1 MHCPACGTQLGA
13 EAPFCTGCGNP
24 VSARPGF
31 PPGSAEGPAP
41 ADEGRDWPTLYQVA
55 SSFRA
60 LLIWYGCN
68 LLAVLASRAL
78 GGFTERS
85 LQLDKL
91 LVLWLLLMQLGLVAV
106 ALAFTVLM
114 LIQVYRLTR
123 AMGSKVPVLWLLA
136 MLVPCLNLITL
147 LALNSKACAFLQKAG
162 VQVGLLGPSAAT
174 IQDLRRRLPAGG

>member
-1 MHCPACGTQLGA
+1 M
-13 EAPFCTGCGNP
+13 
-24 VSARPGF
+24 
-31 PPGSAEGPAP
+31 
-41 ADEGRDWPTLYQVA
+41 
-55 SSFRA
+55 
-60 LLIWYGCN
+60 
-68 LLAVLASRAL
+68 LAVLASRAL